1 MPTTRPFL
9 PTIPKGIYSLDPTFS
24 FDDRGSC
31 NSRELPKM
39 MKRAATNV
47 SITVWI
53 PYALALALEKL
64 TMDALILEHA
74 ASFAKPLLS
83 LAINDTI
90 CMLLIR
96 LIHVDY
102 AT

>member
-1 MPTTRPFL
+1 
-9 PTIPKGIYSLDPTFS
+9 
-24 FDDRGSC
+24 
-31 NSRELPKM
+31 
-39 MKRAATNV
+39 
-47 SITVWI
+47 
-53 PYALALALEKL
+53 
-64 TMDALILEHA
+64 MDALILEHA
-74 ASFAKPLLS
+74 ASFAKQLLS

>member
-1 MPTTRPFL
+1 MMPTTRPFL

-31 NSRELPKM
+31 NSRELPEM
-39 MKRAATNV
+39 MKRAATN
-47 SITVWI
+47 TEI